1 MAKLKDL
8 PQIDR
13 PRERFL
19 AKGSD
24 ALSKSELLAIVLGS
38 GIQGKNVQDLA
49 KQIIQKS
56 GKDFLSIT
64 LHDLRKIAG
73 IGQAKALQ
81 IVAAISLVRRF
92 YQEEGSR
99 AQTTLPFSGKDK
111 EENSFQL
118 QNRRYIGNKYKL
130 ADWIFSILEK
140 ECSGDSFTDIFAG
153 TGVVAA
159 RAATRFKNVILN
171 DFLHSNHAV
180 YKAFFDKSDW
190 DKGKIDSIIQE
201 YNRINGKDLPDNYF
215 SSNFGGKYFSR
226 SSARVIGFV
235 RDDIEKRKS
244 ALVEREYYV
253 LITSLLY
260 AIDKIANTVGHYDA
274 YFKKTLVDDTFT
286 MRSLV
291 PVQVE
296 NVEIYREDANILA
309 KKIHTDVVYIDPPY
323 NSRQYSRFYHVL
335 ETLTKWDKPKL
346 YGTALKPAEE
356 NMSDYCRNTAKDRLE
371 ELVRDIDA
379 RFLVVSYNNTYASK
393 SSSSLNK
400 ITHEEIENILSKKGE
415 TKVFEKDYRH
425 FNAGNT
431 DFNDHKEFL
440 FVTKAK

>member
-1 MAKLKDL
+1 MKLKDL
-8 PQIDR
+8 PKDSL

-19 AKGSD
+19 AKGPD
-24 ALSKSELLAIVLGS
+24 ALSKRELLAIVLGS
-38 GIQGKNVQDLA
+38 GIQGKNVQELA

-56 GKDFLSIT
+56 GKNFLSIT
-64 LHDLRKIAG
+64 LDDLRKIAG
-73 IGQAKALQ
+73 VGHAKALQ
-81 IVAAISLVRRF
+81 IVAAISLVKRF
-92 YQEEGSR
+92 YQEGGSSS
-99 AQTTLPFSGKDK
+99 QTAFPFSRK
-111 EENSFQL
+111 EETFSQL

-140 ECSGDSFTDIFAG
+140 ECDGDSFTDIFAG
-153 TGVVAA
+153 TGVMAA
-159 RAATRFKNVILN
+159 RAAARFKNVILN

-180 YKAFFDKSDW
+180 YKAFFDKGDW
-190 DKGKIDSIIQE
+190 DKEKINSTIQE
-201 YNRINGKDLPDNYF
+201 YNRINGKDLPDSYF
-215 SSNFGGKYFSR
+215 SRNFGGKYFSR
-226 SSARVIGFV
+226 SSARIIGFV

-244 ALVEREYYV
+244 DLTEREYYV

-274 YFKKTLVDDTFT
+274 YFKKTLVDDTFA
-286 MRSLV
+286 MRSLL
-291 PVQVE
+291 PIQVE
-296 NVEIYREDANILA
+296 DVEIYREDANILA

-323 NSRQYSRFYHVL
+323 NSRQYSRFYHLL

-346 YGTALKPAEE
+346 YGAALKPIEE
-356 NMSDYCRNTAKDRLE
+356 NMSDYCRSTAKDKLA

-400 ITHEEIENILSKKGE
+400 ITHEEIERILSEKGK
-415 TKVFEKDYRH
+415 TKVFEKNYRH

-431 DFNDHKEFL
+431 DFNNHKEFL
-440 FVTKAK
+440 FVTKTR